1 MEIKLS
7 RYKLWILVIS
17 AFLLAFFIFGAL
29 FFKESTYGKLAI
41 MAEVMQ
47 LVKNNY
53 VDEVDLKKLY
63 KGAFDGLMENLD
75 TESAY
80 LTKDEF
86 KHIKLLYPNRYG
98 LYIAQPSYQSL
109 IIVTRVTPDSAA
121 YKAGVRAGAPL
132 ISINGHYIGEISLFQ
147 ARYVLA
153 KEDKML
159 HLSFM
164 VDKSD
169 KEYNLDIKP
178 GEAILEEPAAKIIEG
193 DFGYIIIPHFLE
205 GVSKQVLQS
214 MDYCKNNKA
223 KGLVLDLRNNCFGSF
238 DEAIKVADFF
248 LDHEVMLRLKTKKDK
263 EKLYRAEKSDNDY
276 KSFLA
281 LLVNAQ
287 TAGPAEILTAVVK
300 DNKRGNVIGEKTF
313 GLGIEHTFIELP
325 SGAAIRIPWG
335 KFFTP
340 QGKQIQ
346 YNGVEP
352 DIIISPSRK
361 VALIKTKKEAANF
374 ERDEQFAIVLAEI
387 KKLYADWIEQ
397 QK

>member
-17 AFLLAFFIFGAL
+17 AFLLAFFILGAL
-29 FFKESTYGKLAI
+29 FFKESTYGKLAV
-41 MAEVMQ
+41 MTEVIQ

-63 KGAFDGLMENLD
+63 KGAFNGLMEGLD

-109 IIVTRVTPDSAA
+109 IIVTRVTPGSAA
-121 YKAGVRAGAPL
+121 YKAGIRAGAPL
-132 ISINGHYIGEISLFQ
+132 ISINRHYIGEISLFQ

-153 KEDKML
+153 TEDKML

-169 KEYNLDIKP
+169 KEYNLAIKP
-178 GEAILEEPAAKIIEG
+178 GEELLEKPSAKIIEG

-223 KGLVLDLRNNCFGSF
+223 KGLILDLRNNCFGSL

-248 LDHEVMLRLKTKKDK
+248 LEHEIILRLKTKKDK
-263 EKLYRAEKSDNDY
+263 EKLYRAEKNDNDY

-281 LLVNAQ
+281 ILVNAQ
-287 TAGPAEILTAVVK
+287 TSGASEILTASIK
-300 DNKRGNVIGEKTF
+300 DNKRGNIIGEKTF

-325 SGAAIRIPWG
+325 SGAAIRIPLG

-352 DIIISPSRK
+352 DIIISSRRK
-361 VALIKTKKEAANF
+361 VPLIKSQKEAANF
-374 ERDEQFAIVLAEI
+374 ARDEQLAKALAAI
-387 KKLYADWIEQ
+387 KKLYAEWVER